1 MRMLAGVLA
10 GQSFSTK
17 LAGDASLNSR
27 PMNRVIEPLELMGA
41 KIQSQNGRPPLTISG
56 SNDLQSIRYELPVPS
71 AQVKSCILLAA
82 LNASGQTEIS
92 ERVGASRDHTERMM
106 KSFGAPISGTIKGTA
121 STITLNGPARFSS
134 CDVKIPGDVSS
145 AAFLVAAAAL
155 TPGSSLTI
163 EDVGL
168 NRTRT
173 KFLSVFQALG
183 ASIDIVAKGKE
194 GNEPVGVLQISG
206 GLNSVSAAASQ
217 SDCQSLSGELIGQL
231 IDELPLLAVVGTQT
245 PGGIEIRN
253 AEELRIK
260 ESDRIAATVKNL
272 RAMGV
277 TVDEFDD
284 GLKVTPGRLK
294 GARIESYGDHR
305 IAMAFSIAALLAEGD
320 SEIEDTE
327 CVGVSFPEFFSLLE
341 SIVER

>member
-10 GQSFSTK
+10 GQSFITK

-27 PMNRVIEPLELMGA
+27 PMNRVIKPLEMMGA
-41 KIQSQNGRPPLTISG
+41 KIQSLSGRPPLTISG
-56 SNDLQSIRYELPVPS
+56 SNDLQSISYEPPVAS

-106 KSFGAPISGTIKGTA
+106 RSFGAPISEEIEGAT
-121 STITLNGPARFSS
+121 STITLNGPAHFSA

-155 TPGSSLTI
+155 TPGSNLTI

-168 NRTRT
+168 NPTRT
-173 KFLSVFQALG
+173 KFLSVFQSLG
-183 ASIDIVAKGKE
+183 ARIDMAVKGE
-194 GNEPVGVLQISG
+194 ESHEPVGTLQISG
-206 GLNSVSAAASQ
+206 GLNSVSASVPQPECPA
-217 SDCQSLSGELIGQL
+217 LSGELIGQL

-277 TVDEFDD
+277 TVEEFDD
-284 GLKVTPGRLK
+284 GLKVTPGRLH

-305 IAMAFSIAALLAEGD
+305 IAMAFSIAALVAEGD